1 MGSRLFSPISLAD
14 VELRNRIIVSPMCQ
28 YSADA
33 GCATDWHLMHL
44 GQFAVS
50 GVGLILTEA
59 VGVEMAGRITPGCL
73 SLCSDAQESS
83 LKRVFDF
90 CQKFGHAKMGIQ
102 LAHAGRKGST
112 DLPWNGGKPISPN
125 EPRGW
130 QTDGPSAV
138 PYAPKGWD
146 APAALDQAG
155 LLRIKNAFVSAAQ
168 RADRIGFDVAE
179 LHAAHGYLLHQ
190 FLSPLSNLRA
200 DEFGGSLQGRMRFPL
215 AVFEAVREIW
225 PKHKALGVRL
235 SATDWVARSSW
246 TLAESQIFAGE
257 LKTRG
262 CDFIDV
268 SSAGN
273 SPEQEIDAG
282 PGYQTG
288 FAAEIKRITGMPT
301 MAVGHITDPKQAEA
315 VLRSEQADMF
325 ALGRAMLNNP
335 RLAWQA
341 AESLNAKA
349 AYPPQY
355 RRSNKAFLALPVPRN
370 PPVATK

>member
-1 MGSRLFSPISLAD
+1 
-14 VELRNRIIVSPMCQ
+14 
-28 YSADA
+28 
-33 GCATDWHLMHL
+33 MHL

-83 LKRVFDF
+83 LKRVVDF

-138 PYAPKGWD
+138 PYAPIGWD

-315 VLRSEQADMF
+315 VLRSEQADMV

-335 RLAWQA
+335 RWAWQA

-355 RRSNKAFLALPVPRN
+355 RRSNKAFLALPVPGN

>member
-130 QTDGPSAV
+130 QTDSPSAV

-315 VLRSEQADMF
+315 VLRSEQADMV

-335 RLAWQA
+335 RWAWQA

-349 AYPPQY
+349 AYPPQSVSY
-355 RRSNKAFLALPVPRN
+355 THLRAHE
-370 PPVATK
+370 T

>member
-1 MGSRLFSPISLAD
+1 MGSRLFSPISLTD

-83 LKRVFDF
+83 LKRVVDF

-168 RADRIGFDVAE
+168 RADRIGFDVA
-179 LHAAHGYLLHQ
+179 
-190 FLSPLSNLRA
+190 
-200 DEFGGSLQGRMRFPL
+200 
-215 AVFEAVREIW
+215 
-225 PKHKALGVRL
+225 
-235 SATDWVARSSW
+235 
-246 TLAESQIFAGE
+246 
-257 LKTRG
+257 
-262 CDFIDV
+262 
-268 SSAGN
+268 
-273 SPEQEIDAG
+273 
-282 PGYQTG
+282 
-288 FAAEIKRITGMPT
+288 
-301 MAVGHITDPKQAEA
+301 
-315 VLRSEQADMF
+315 
-325 ALGRAMLNNP
+325 
-335 RLAWQA
+335 
-341 AESLNAKA
+341 
-349 AYPPQY
+349 
-355 RRSNKAFLALPVPRN
+355 
-370 PPVATK
+370 

>member
-130 QTDGPSAV
+130 QTDSPSAV

-235 SATDWVARSSW
+235 SATAFSISPCS
-246 TLAESQIFAGE
+246 LIEFLINN
-257 LKTRG
+257 LKSIACT
-262 CDFIDV
+262 
-268 SSAGN
+268 
-273 SPEQEIDAG
+273 
-282 PGYQTG
+282 
-288 FAAEIKRITGMPT
+288 
-301 MAVGHITDPKQAEA
+301 
-315 VLRSEQADMF
+315 
-325 ALGRAMLNNP
+325 
-335 RLAWQA
+335 
-341 AESLNAKA
+341 
-349 AYPPQY
+349 
-355 RRSNKAFLALPVPRN
+355 
-370 PPVATK
+370 

>member
-130 QTDGPSAV
+130 QTDSPSAV

-288 FAAEIKRITGMPT
+288 VAAEIKRITGMPT
-301 MAVGHITDPKQAEA
+301 MSVGHITDPKHAEA
-315 VLRSEQADMF
+315 VLRSEQADMV

-335 RLAWQA
+335 RWAWQA

-349 AYPPQY
+349 AYPAQY
-355 RRSNKAFLALPVPRN
+355 RRSNKAFLALPVPGN
-370 PPVATK
+370 PLVATK